1 MIITFCKQWKS
12 RISALRAFLHPPVTS
27 SLSDLNIFHSI
38 LSTNILS
45 IFLPQCVRLQV
56 SNNHTKQQAILQFC
70 KNLTFR
76 FSHTKQESKRFW
88 PEWYQTLCE
97 LNILLISSCMLC
109 LLCLKM
115 LHVIKSVKLYAFFCV
130 SPQRLNFICRCFG
143 TLCVFYLHR
152 RIPIRLSLSVLSK

>member
-1 MIITFCKQWKS
+1 VEITNL
-12 RISALRAFLHPPVTS
+12 RITRFPPSSCHFLALGPEYLPQHP
-27 SLSDLNIFHSI
+27 IHKHSQ
-38 LSTNILS
+38 S
-45 IFLPQCVRLQV
+45 IVLPQCVRLQV

-97 LNILLISSCMLC
+97 LNILLISSCTLC

-143 TLCVFYLHR
+143 TLCTFYLHR
-152 RIPIRLSLSVLSK
+152 RIPIRLSLSVLS